1 MGRLPSRF
9 CALAIVLFLIAAHLH
24 VWVEASPA
32 RAPGHACEVCIS
44 GGWAIVSARPG
55 LEVTLRTLRLEAEP
69 PQVMARSQRT
79 EASAPRAPPYA

>member
-9 CALAIVLFLIAAHLH
+9 CALAILLFLIAAHLH
-24 VWVEASPA
+24 VWVEARPA
-32 RAPGHACEVCIS
+32 RACGHACEVCIS
-44 GGWAIVSARPG
+44 GGWAIVSAGPG
-55 LEVTLRTLRLEAEP
+55 LGLTLRAFRFEAEP